1 MIDANTTKALD
12 DFMARLEALHA
23 SSDWP
28 RLPYDP
34 DWPGPCYLHK
44 AEAGVAVGWR
54 PVRNIEGT
62 DMFQRLAK
70 ALEQELHPDIIEFF
84 SRYWSDPLPAQLPD
98 GRHTCLLQAWNPDDL
113 ERLRSNL
120 IGHALSKQKQKR
132 PLTLF
137 FGTLEPD
144 SDLILSLNNQDGS
157 IWLERPGKAPQEKL
171 ANSLAELLHSLT
183 PLPIQDQG

>member
-1 MIDANTTKALD
+1 MIDANTAKALD
-12 DFMARLEALHA
+12 DFMARLETVHT
-23 SSDWP
+23 SSGWP

-34 DWPGPCYLHK
+34 DWPSPCYQHT
-44 AEAGVAVGWR
+44 ANGGVAVGWR
-54 PVRNIEGT
+54 PVRNAEGT
-62 DMFQRLAK
+62 DMFLRLAE
-70 ALEQELHPDIIEFF
+70 ALELELHPDIVEFF

-98 GRHTCLLQAWNPDDL
+98 GRHICLLQAWNAEDM

-144 SDLILSLNNQDGS
+144 SDLFLSLDNQNGS

-171 ANSLAELLHSLT
+171 ADTMAEFLHSLT
-183 PLPIQDQG
+183 PLQIADQH